1 MEEDKLYRLFAEYE
15 PELSPDDKFMHRL
28 EQNLQAVEL
37 VKQRVEQMQRKNRL
51 ALAVA
56 TITGFVLGVL
66 STFCYPYLTVW
77 LNGLTIEVADLARFV
92 ADYGSVVVWCFLG
105 LVVGVAT
112 YCAYDITLIAT
123 RKFALASP
131 KSHG

>member
-15 PELSPDDKFMHRL
+15 QELSPDDKFMHRL

-51 ALAVA
+51 AIAVA

-66 STFCYPYLTVW
+66 STFCYPYLTAC
-77 LNGLTIEVADLARFV
+77 LNGLTVGAADLARFV
-92 ADYGSVVVWCFLG
+92 ADYGSVAVWGFLA

-131 KSHG
+131 PRR

>member
-1 MEEDKLYRLFAEYE
+1 MEEDKLHRLFAEYE
-15 PELSPDDKFMHRL
+15 PALSPDDEFMRRL
-28 EQNLQAVEL
+28 EQNLQTVEL

-51 ALAVA
+51 AIGVA

-66 STFCYPYLTVW
+66 STFCYPYLMVW
-77 LNGLTIEVADLARFV
+77 LNGLTIEAADLARLV
-92 ADYGSVVVWCFLG
+92 SDYGNVAVWGFMA

-131 KSHG
+131 RHH